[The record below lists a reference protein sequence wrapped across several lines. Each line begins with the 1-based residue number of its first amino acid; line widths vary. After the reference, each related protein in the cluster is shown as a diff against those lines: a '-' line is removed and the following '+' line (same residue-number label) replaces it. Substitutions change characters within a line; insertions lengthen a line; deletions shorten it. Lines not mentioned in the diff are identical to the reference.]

1 MFGSN
6 RKRQREL
13 EARRR
18 QMLQREILATMLKN
32 GRMRGRPSSR
42 GSTPQIFNAEEF
54 MKMRN
59 ENLRN
64 RGIDPTDHAAVQE
77 FVLEYFKSGT
87 SMDRY
92 KQEIAEISE
101 GPYIIDEEP
110 ELT

>member
-1 MFGSN
+1 
-6 RKRQREL
+6 
-13 EARRR
+13 
-18 QMLQREILATMLKN
+18 
-32 GRMRGRPSSR
+32 
-42 GSTPQIFNAEEF
+42 
-54 MKMRN
+54 MRN